1 MRTREHVFLKTWGQE
16 NMFFWRH
23 KNMRT
28 CFFKT
33 EVSVGGTVSE
43 LYHASHSIA
52 PYSVRILFIIG
63 TRTTVNYPRINPRI
77 EQ

>member
-1 MRTREHVFLKTWGQE
+1 MFFFEDMRTREHV
-16 NMFFWRH
+16 
-23 KNMRT
+23 
-28 CFFKT
+28 FFKT

-43 LYHASHSIA
+43 PYHASHTIA

>member
-1 MRTREHVFLKTWGQE
+1 
-16 NMFFWRH
+16 MFFL
-23 KNMRT
+23 
-28 CFFKT
+28 KT

-43 LYHASHSIA
+43 PYHASHSIA
-52 PYSVRILFIIG
+52 QYSVRILFIIG